1 MSDKR
6 LEEGLELGIQYKKRG
21 GLVPTIAQDY
31 NNGEILMLG
40 YVNQQALDETIRTG
54 YATFWSTSRD
64 ELWTKGK
71 TSGDFLK
78 IKEILIDCDQDA
90 LVYRVE
96 SLGSGACHTKNKDDE
111 TRRSCFYRRLRDGR
125 LEFIDGMQ

>member
-1 MSDKR
+1 MNNKK
-6 LEEGLELGIQYKKRG
+6 LEEGSELGIQYKKRG

-64 ELWTKGK
+64 KLWTKGK
-71 TSGDFLK
+71 TSGDLLK
-78 IKEILIDCDQDA
+78 IKEILTDCDQDA

-96 SLGSGACHTKNKDDE
+96 RLGSGVCHTKNRDGA
-111 TRRSCFYRRLRDGR
+111 RRSCFYRRLRDDR